1 MTGYPS
7 HAPGCSK
14 GKEAGPALNLTS
26 SQPTQQPNA
35 AEVGIAA
42 EVGNAPRD
50 PASASAPTGSDAVV
64 DVEMTAG
71 ISDAGSPDAAGHGA
85 VHGPN
90 PNHGSVGNGGAKKE
104 MTIEAQERARSDG
117 LDPKAGFRG
126 IAKWPPDH
134 ACAL

>member
-1 MTGYPS
+1 MDQDGNCERCVARQAGKNVSGYPS

-26 SQPTQQPNA
+26 LQPTQQPNA

-71 ISDAGSPDAAGHGA
+71 IS
-85 VHGPN
+85 V
-90 PNHGSVGNGGAKKE
+90 
-104 MTIEAQERARSDG
+104 
-117 LDPKAGFRG
+117 F
-126 IAKWPPDH
+126 
-134 ACAL
+134 

>member
-1 MTGYPS
+1 MLHRVDQDGNCVRCVARQAGKNVTGYPS
-7 HAPGCSK
+7 HAPGCS
-14 GKEAGPALNLTS
+14 KEAGPALNLTS

-90 PNHGSVGNGGAKKE
+90 P
-104 MTIEAQERARSDG
+104 
-117 LDPKAGFRG
+117 
-126 IAKWPPDH
+126 
-134 ACAL
+134 ALFY